1 MQALTRVNR
10 PYKDLRYGYIVDFAD
25 IQKEFDETNKAYFD
39 ELQLELGD
47 EITNYKNMFK
57 SKEEI
62 QREIENI
69 KTFLFKY
76 ETNNLEIFSEQL
88 SKIEDKKKVVEIVKA
103 LNQAKELY
111 NVIRLTK
118 NYDIIAKLDI
128 NKISKLFQESNNRL
142 NFINTKLA
150 LENKQDTRGLLNLA
164 LEDFVFS
171 FEKISEEE
179 LVLTDKYRNL
189 LKQTRESLAINF
201 DPQDT
206 KFITLKEEL
215 ENLFKKKNL
224 KDVTRNEI
232 LENSQK
238 LSSILSRSK
247 KLNFENDLIKTKY
260 NYDEKYA
267 KLHKRIID
275 MNLFNS
281 NEVEIHNVISG
292 LKNEVDKGIMQ
303 NVGVLKNESYVEKM
317 ISRILIEQIKL
328 KNQYEISLEN
338 VKQINNLLIK
348 EYLYENNSAI

>member
-1 MQALTRVNR
+1 
-10 PYKDLRYGYIVDFAD
+10 
-25 IQKEFDETNKAYFD
+25 
-39 ELQLELGD
+39 
-47 EITNYKNMFK
+47 MFK

-69 KTFLFKY
+69 KTLLFKY

-118 NYDIIAKLDI
+118 NYDIIDKLDI

-201 DPQDT
+201 DTQDT

-238 LSSILSRSK
+238 PTQPSIMR
-247 KLNFENDLIKTKY
+247 F
-260 NYDEKYA
+260 
-267 KLHKRIID
+267 
-275 MNLFNS
+275 
-281 NEVEIHNVISG
+281 
-292 LKNEVDKGIMQ
+292 
-303 NVGVLKNESYVEKM
+303 
-317 ISRILIEQIKL
+317 
-328 KNQYEISLEN
+328 
-338 VKQINNLLIK
+338 
-348 EYLYENNSAI
+348 